1 MWEAEDSSAIG
12 SGFAPLKRS
21 PKNAYLNLYLYGVQA
36 R

>member
-1 MWEAEDSSAIG
+1 MWEEEDSSAIG

-21 PKNAYLNLYLYGVQA
+21 PYNAYLNLYPYGVQA